1 MTKPDSQLNPAGYIL
16 VADPFDLSAEPVY
29 VTANHENIKV
39 LSKLEHE
46 ELKKKYIAMAE
57 QIKKNTMTDQSREA
71 LASAILAYE
80 SEDIEPTFTERAFW
94 YLLDEA
100 EKREINVIGL
110 CEYILMNVAEQQL
123 VDKIVG

>member
-1 MTKPDSQLNPAGYIL
+1 
-16 VADPFDLSAEPVY
+16 
-29 VTANHENIKV
+29 
-39 LSKLEHE
+39 
-46 ELKKKYIAMAE
+46 MAE

-80 SEDIEPTFTERAFW
+80 SENIEPTFTERAFL

-100 EKREINVIGL
+100 EKREIDVIGL
-110 CEYILMNVAEQQL
+110 CGYILMNVAEQQL